1 MARWWQDGRYYQI
14 AALGTL
20 LALNLAWVD
29 FGAGP
34 WGALLAI
41 SGALSAQAL
50 CTYLWRLPVF
60 DPRSALIT
68 GLSLS
73 LLLRTDE
80 IALYAAAGALAIL
93 SKFVLRL
100 DGKHLWNPATFAIVA
115 LRYGTGEV
123 WVSPGQWGAALWFVA
138 LLAILAAVVL
148 QRSRRVD
155 TAFFFLA
162 AHAALLA
169 WRAIWLGDPW
179 TIPLHQLESG
189 SLLLFAFFMVTD
201 PRTTVR
207 PRWAQMVVVFIV
219 ALVEMALRLAEVVYA
234 PIYALFLVGPAAL
247 FIESLLEE
255 KPQRSS
261 SASTSPAVA

>member
-73 LLLRTDE
+73 LLLRTDA

-201 PRTTVR
+201 PRTTPDHWLGR
-207 PRWAQMVVVFIV
+207 LAFASAV
-219 ALVEMALRLAEVVYA
+219 ALLGHWLAFYQQLRDALYV
-234 PIYALFLVGPAAL
+234 AL
-247 FIESLLEE
+247 FILAPLVPLIDGALNAPRFAWR
-255 KPQRSS
+255 KVPI
-261 SASTSPAVA
+261 A